1 MAAKLEG
8 NMSDVITLTL
18 YKGDDEEQ
26 RTLTRSFLP
35 WGILEMAIELQDDLA
50 GIETGEDGNLKIS
63 IEQVRRLTDLV
74 VFIFGD
80 KVSVD
85 ELNGGASV
93 QDMFSVFKQ
102 IFAMVGGIM
111 SSNPTIGQAAN
122 RKSNLRKPA
131 PK

>member
-1 MAAKLEG
+1 
-8 NMSDVITLTL
+8 MSDVITLTL

-50 GIETGEDGNLKIS
+50 GVETGEDGNLKIS
-63 IEQVRRLTDLV
+63 IDQVRRLTDLA

-80 KVSVD
+80 KVSAE
-85 ELNGGASV
+85 ELNNGASV

-102 IFAMVGGIM
+102 IFAMVSGIM
-111 SSNPTIGQAAN
+111 SANPTIGQAAN
-122 RKSNLRKPA
+122 RRTNLKKSAQK
-131 PK
+131 